1 MLDAQGKRVLLIGFG
16 NEGRANL
23 NYVAAQKPRSIG
35 IADQASRVALSP
47 AESALVSSLHTGQ
60 NWLEAIGDYDI
71 LIRSPGVPL
80 HAIAQ
85 AAASN
90 PQLIITSSTNIFL
103 ETHARKS
110 IGITGT
116 KGKSTTTSLI
126 HNILRK
132 AGINACLGGNIGVAA
147 VSLLE
152 TPADLYVLELSSYQ
166 LEDCAH
172 SPHGAVFLNLYPEH
186 LDHHGDFSLYGRAK
200 AQISRHQHRED
211 FLVRPHA
218 FPLIHELTTPSPSTV
233 ITFGSAESQAWIE
246 GEVYH
251 YRALDGG
258 VRRLCSVHATRLKGP
273 GNQQNILAALC
284 VAARYHIP
292 DSVLVDTL
300 ISFAPLPHRLEEVG
314 CVNGVTYIN
323 DSISTVPQATM
334 NALETFGTQ
343 VKTLILGGYDR
354 GIPFDELG
362 TYLASSAVE
371 TLLLFPPSGS
381 RIRATAEA
389 AYAALGKSVRML
401 PVESMRQALDYAH
414 EYTPTGALCLLSPA
428 SPSFPIFKNFEERGE
443 QFKAEVHRLAAKQPV

>member
-1 MLDAQGKRVLLIGFG
+1 VLLVGFG

-23 NYVAAQKPRSIG
+23 NYIATQSPRTIA
-35 IADQASRVALSP
+35 IADQASSISLS
-47 AESALVSSLHTGQ
+47 ATESALVSRLHTGA
-60 NWLEAIGDYDI
+60 NWLEAISDYDI

-80 HAIAQ
+80 HAINEACR
-85 AAASN
+85 SK
-90 PQLIITSSTNIFL
+90 PRPVITSSTNIFL
-103 ETHARKS
+103 ETYAQKT

-126 HNILRK
+126 YSILK
-132 AGINACLGGNIGVAA
+132 NAGINACLGGNIGVAA

-166 LEDCAH
+166 LEDCSY

-186 LDHHGDFSLYGRAK
+186 LDHHGDFSLYGNAK
-200 AQISRHQHRED
+200 AQIARHQHSGD

-218 FPLIHELTTPSPSTV
+218 FPLIRELTTPSPSTAL
-233 ITFGSAESQAWIE
+233 TFGSAESHSWIE
-246 GEVYH
+246 GDMYH
-251 YRALDGG
+251 YRTLDGA
-258 VRRLCSVHATRLKGP
+258 VSRLCSVHATRLRGP

-284 VAARYHIP
+284 VAARYRIP
-292 DSVLVDTL
+292 DNILIDTL
-300 ISFAPLPHRLEEVG
+300 INFAPLPHRLEEVG

-334 NALETFGTQ
+334 NALETFGPQ

-354 GIPFDELG
+354 GVPFDELG
-362 TYLASSAVE
+362 TYLTSSAVE

-389 AYAALGKSVRML
+389 AYAELGKSIRML
-401 PVESMRQALDYAH
+401 SVESMRQALDYAH
-414 EYTPTGALCLLSPA
+414 EITPPGAICLLSPA

-443 QFKAEVHRLAAKQPV
+443 QFKAEVRRLAALHKG